1 MVGWINSKSRD
12 EFRSLP
18 QTRTMSFSPRN
29 DFSSCKVLLY
39 DEACCWLFSFK
50 QGFLILLISGPNAP
64 SSTISIMDFLYIQKI
79 FFQPYFFYFVTLF
92 LLQFIDKQHHIFNTL
107 FIFFQKNVLLLE
119 LPGYDLSLR
128 LCWITSFFDCHLY
141 FHIIFSYVILYLSL
155 HHVVSNLQITSGSW
169 NHLRTYLLFFILH
182 PLEQSSA

>member
-1 MVGWINSKSRD
+1 MIGWINSKSRD

-64 SSTISIMDFLYIQKI
+64 SSTISIMDFLYIEKI
-79 FFQPYFFYFVTLF
+79 LFQPYFFYFVTLF
-92 LLQFIDKQHHIFNTL
+92 LLQFINKQHHIFNTL
-107 FIFFQKNVLLLE
+107 FIFFQEDIL
-119 LPGYDLSLR
+119 D
-128 LCWITSFFDCHLY
+128 
-141 FHIIFSYVILYLSL
+141 SYVGKILLWICTLLILMIFTSLLSPP
-155 HHVVSNLQITSGSW
+155 TS
-169 NHLRTYLLFFILH
+169 
-182 PLEQSSA
+182 